1 MKLLIGDKG
10 NVDFDSPVAM
20 NETQRKKFIDFLKNM
35 FKVVKIEEIDNFRTE
50 RIGDK
55 FFMREWTSEEYAT
68 LLELEDTNKVAE
80 MLGRSWMSV
89 DIKRGAFIPDFLAWT
104 SQKGKDPLKD
114 DVKELI
120 KEFMKEKEQEIISRR
135 ERKNELRRKQKKI
148 ENLELEREDLHSE
161 KKKDQ
166 IEFAIRIGQ
175 IKSSNAKEYIKVK
188 DGEITSKIKKLK
200 EEIEKMRGL

>member
-10 NVDFDSPVAM
+10 NVDFDSPVTM
-20 NETQRKKFIDFLKNM
+20 NEAQRKKFIDFLKNM
-35 FKVVKIEEIDNFRTE
+35 FKVVKIEEIDTFRTE

-68 LLELEDTNKVAE
+68 LLELENTNKVAE

-120 KEFMKEKEQEIISRR
+120 KEFMKEKEDELLGRRNRKKEI
-135 ERKNELRRKQKKI
+135 RRKQKEL
-148 ENLELEREDLHSE
+148 ENLEQELEQLQSE
-161 KKKDQ
+161 KKREQ
-166 IEFAIRIGQ
+166 IEWGIKIGQ

-200 EEIEKMRGL
+200 EEIEMMRGL

>member
-89 DIKRGAFIPDFLAWT
+89 DIKIVAFIPDFLAWT